1 MNLSGCGLNDVVS
14 DMLIN
19 ISFEVVW
26 RLHVSCSSW
35 KLGKWLDL
43 GIELNCL
50 YIVTKDRFFFL
61 YFFRLEFYTELV
73 NLGGC
78 GLNDVAADMHNS

>member
-26 RLHVSCSSW
+26 RLHVSCSCW

-50 YIVTKDRFFFL
+50 YIVTKDRFFSCI
-61 YFFRLEFYTELV
+61 FFVLNFIQ
-73 NLGGC
+73 NL
-78 GLNDVAADMHNS
+78 